1 MGMDGVESDAK
12 NVVDGIV
19 LNPMKTQFY
28 RDKERI
34 NYFENMC

>member
-19 LNPMKTQFY
+19 LNPMKTQFHWVKGVTY
-28 RDKERI
+28 EFIRKI
-34 NYFENMC
+34 